1 MKRMLL
7 MSMLALA
14 PSWAQEKPQEKPDDQ
29 VQRLVRL
36 KYADP
41 GSITSLLRYF
51 GVQLIPDQKM
61 MVISLSGR
69 KSAVETAEAAIKQ
82 LDVPGA
88 AQKDI
93 EMTVY
98 FVVGSD
104 SAPAPTDSPIPAEI
118 QSTIA
123 TLKTTFPYKSYSLLD
138 ALSLRTRA
146 GSGADTSGNLGGG
159 RVTNFRVRS
168 ASVEA
173 EGGMIRIDQLHAVLR
188 ALHTIGDKAEY
199 RDTGISTDVVDVKEG
214 QKLVVGRSSLE
225 GPGKALFLV
234 LIARVAQ

>member
-1 MKRMLL
+1 MKRILWML
-7 MSMLALA
+7 MLAAA
-14 PSWAQEKPQEKPDDQ
+14 PLWAQDKPDDE
-29 VQRLVRL
+29 VKRLVHL

-41 GSITSLLRYF
+41 NAVSMLLRNF
-51 GVQLIPDQKM
+51 GVSLIPDQKM
-61 MVISLSGR
+61 MVIAVGGKR
-69 KSAVETAEAAIKQ
+69 SAVETAEAAVKQ

-93 EMTVY
+93 ELTVY
-98 FVVGSD
+98 FVVGTD
-104 SAPAPTDSPIPAEI
+104 AAAGPTDSPIPQDI
-118 QSTIA
+118 QPA
-123 TLKTTFPYKSYSLLD
+123 VAALKTTFPYKNYSLLD

-146 GSGADTSGNLGGG
+146 GSGAETSGQLSGS
-159 RVTNFRVRS
+159 RTTNFQVRS

-173 EGGMIRIDQLHAVLR
+173 DGAMIRIDHLHAVLR
-188 ALHTIGDKAEY
+188 VLHTIGDKAQFL
-199 RDTGISTDVVDVKEG
+199 DTGITTEVVDVKEG